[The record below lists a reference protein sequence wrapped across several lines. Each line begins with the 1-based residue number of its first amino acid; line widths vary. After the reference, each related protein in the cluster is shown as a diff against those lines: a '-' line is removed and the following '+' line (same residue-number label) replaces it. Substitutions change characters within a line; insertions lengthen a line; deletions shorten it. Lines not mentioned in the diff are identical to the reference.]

1 MTMNETM
8 KTLLG
13 RRSVRAYLP
22 RPVEPEKL
30 DEILQAGLYAPSA
43 MGRQSVTIVL
53 VQDAETLAQ
62 LRSLNAQIMGKPDA
76 DPFYG
81 APAAAVVLTD
91 TALAGEENGR
101 CDGALAMGNLMNAAA
116 SVGVSSC
123 WINRMKETF
132 ERPEGRALLRAWGL
146 PETMMGV
153 GACILG
159 YAAAPAP
166 APAARREG
174 RLLRV

>member
-1 MTMNETM
+1 
-8 KTLLG
+8 
-13 RRSVRAYLP
+13 
-22 RPVEPEKL
+22 
-30 DEILQAGLYAPSA
+30 
-43 MGRQSVTIVL
+43 
-53 VQDAETLAQ
+53 
-62 LRSLNAQIMGKPDA
+62 
-76 DPFYG
+76 
-81 APAAAVVLTD
+81 
-91 TALAGEENGR
+91 
-101 CDGALAMGNLMNAAA
+101 MGNLMNAAA